1 MTHVRRFANIADE
14 YFTLDKEIKTAD
26 AEYKKSIADKT
37 KRLKELRKLI
47 DTETKGITSM
57 LGKIRFLYTHTVGA
71 FVAKD
76 VSDQWTDEQWAL
88 FESLGGVRKEKVSL
102 ASVTKE
108 N

>member
-1 MTHVRRFANIADE
+1 MRRDYGKLRKA
-14 YFTLDKEIKTAD
+14 
-26 AEYKKSIADKT
+26 
-37 KRLKELRKLI
+37 LKELRKLV
-47 DTETKGITSM
+47 DGETGRVTSI

-88 FESLGGVRKEKVSL
+88 FESLGGVRTEKISL

-108 N
+108 G